1 MPVKYELKIT
11 PTKDNAFLK
20 TIYDLDHKKHFSN
33 LNFTFSDYGTGV
45 KDQLLQS
52 HEIRLL
58 HKEEKFS
65 KVNDFCNKNHGR
77 RVGTHLCLRYFLPSK
92 ICLVAEYAA
101 PN

>member
-58 HKEEKFS
+58 HK
-65 KVNDFCNKNHGR
+65 
-77 RVGTHLCLRYFLPSK
+77 
-92 ICLVAEYAA
+92 
-101 PN
+101 